1 MQQEEVVGADSFPT
15 VLQRADL
22 ATQFARN
29 VGGIRID
36 SRLAVPRLE
45 QVAQYPRFV
54 ADRVPPRVAGRQ
66 LVDVGIDGGP
76 WVGEAL
82 KKTRDAMV
90 DGKITEDEALE
101 YALACA
107 RRIQRGCRS

>member
-1 MQQEEVVGADSFPT
+1 MVI
-15 VLQRADL
+15 LL
-22 ATQFARN
+22 AMAGVDIEDR
-29 VGGIRID
+29 R
-36 SRLAVPRLE
+36 RLADA
-45 QVAQYPRFV
+45 VATAV
-54 ADRVPPRVAGRQ
+54 RVRPPVAGRQ